1 MAINPANI
9 TTIRV
14 DQLANAGLTLDSL
27 FPHTVGTE
35 LTSSTIES
43 LVTLVASAIGST
55 DAVGFLPISVTDGQQ
70 LPDVPTNPGFF
81 LCGAGTYLNINGFA
95 DLICTEALNAIM
107 SVDDHWEI
115 AVQIPVTPLS
125 GTVQTVTGSAVDNTD
140 PLNPVVNLGGSST
153 TPTLQEVEFVGGRG
167 VKRYSTDDNYYFIEE
182 DKAEIVVAD
191 IFQAYIVS
199 GGVFNVGD
207 KLIIFNNQAT
217 SIEITPD
224 YPAIFIGVS
233 SALLAE
239 NNLATLTYLY
249 EEAGVEYW
257 SYEVSQPTVSS
268 GGVSDGD
275 KGDITVSGSGTV
287 WTIDNGLNATKIAD
301 GSVSNTE
308 FQRLDG
314 VTGNIQTQID
324 AKADK
329 STSAYSIKANNTAST
344 ANETEFTFIQS
355 GLSSYSGTITWTGT
369 TAPSGTESHSFNW
382 QQIGNMVQ
390 LNLNLHY
397 ATAGNGLTA
406 VVMTL
411 PSGLPNPVRPTG
423 FTGASERLYIGSGRL
438 STTDTGNLSNAGE
451 CFLRTNAGDSGFEI
465 LISQA
470 SGNYKNV
477 QLTIEYFTS

>member
-14 DQLANAGLTLDSL
+14 DQLTNAVLTLDSL

-70 LPDVPTNPGFF
+70 LPDVPTNPSFF

-140 PLNPVVNLGGSST
+140 PLNPVVNLGTGT
-153 TPTLQEVEFVGGRG
+153 TPTLQEVTTEGAFSTNPFYAVDDVDAPTRG
-167 VKRYSTDDNYYFIEE
+167 VGLDSETENAIVFTKDLDTTPIEVRVKDTNVTENYNLLLPNKTVGDYVLATTDDIT
-182 DKAEIVVAD
+182 
-191 IFQAYIVS
+191 
-199 GGVFNVGD
+199 GGV
-207 KLIIFNNQAT
+207 T
-217 SIEITPD
+217 
-224 YPAIFIGVS
+224 
-233 SALLAE
+233 
-239 NNLATLTYLY
+239 
-249 EEAGVEYW
+249 
-257 SYEVSQPTVSS
+257 
-268 GGVSDGD
+268 DGD
-275 KGDITVSGSGTV
+275 KGDITVSSSGTV
-287 WTIDNGLNATKIAD
+287 WTIDNNAVTNAKVATGIDATKIAD

-308 FQRLDG
+308 FQSLDG

-324 AKADK
+324 AKAEK
-329 STSAYSIKANNTAST
+329 STSAFSIKANNTAST
-344 ANETEFTFIQS
+344 ANETEFTFRQS
-355 GLSSYSGTITWTGT
+355 GLQSYSGTITWTGT
-369 TAPSGTESHSFNW
+369 TAPSGAESHSFNW
-382 QQIGNMVQ
+382 QQIGNLVQ

-411 PSGLPNPVRPTG
+411 PSGLPNPIRPTG

-438 STTDTGNLSNAGE
+438 STSDTGNLSNAGE
-451 CFLRTNAGDSGFEI
+451 CFLRTNAGDNGFEI